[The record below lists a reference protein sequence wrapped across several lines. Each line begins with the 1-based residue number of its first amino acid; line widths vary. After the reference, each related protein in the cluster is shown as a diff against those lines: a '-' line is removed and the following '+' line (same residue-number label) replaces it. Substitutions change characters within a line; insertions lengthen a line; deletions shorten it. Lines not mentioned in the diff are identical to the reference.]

1 MLIQT
6 KLYIIKLYININMKI
21 YELNGKLYQTVQS
34 IEIDGKTVY
43 NPTDKQL
50 KSVGYS
56 VLNITNKKRYK
67 NTDDKIDCRCQ
78 KHSDHLFV
86 KYLIFKELGDMEQA
100 EYFKNKWIHK
110 RTFIKCA
117 CKGIKQNNTNTVENE
132 QTTENVT
139 NEDNI
144 TSTINSDNN
153 AE

>member
-1 MLIQT
+1 
-6 KLYIIKLYININMKI
+6 MKI

-34 IEIDGKTVY
+34 IKIDSKTVY

-56 VLNITNKKRYK
+56 ILNITNKKRYK

-78 KHSDHLFV
+78 KHSDHLFI
-86 KYLIFKELGDMEQA
+86 KYLIFKELGDTEQA
-100 EYFKNKWIHK
+100 EYFKNKWMSK
-110 RTFIKCA
+110 RTFIKNV

-139 NEDNI
+139 NEDNTTLI
-144 TSTINSDNN
+144 TNGDNN

>member
-1 MLIQT
+1 MNIQ
-6 KLYIIKLYININMKI
+6 YINTNMKV

-56 VLNITNKKRYK
+56 VLNIINKKRYK
-67 NTDDKIDCRCQ
+67 NTDDKIDCQCQ

-86 KYLIFKELGDMEQA
+86 KYLIFKELGDTEQA
-100 EYFKNKWIHK
+100 EYFKNKWISK
-110 RTFIKCA
+110 RTSIKNV
-117 CKGIKQNNTNTVENE
+117 CKGIKSNKATNINNT
-132 QTTENVT
+132 
-139 NEDNI
+139 
-144 TSTINSDNN
+144 TSTTNNDTN

>member
-1 MLIQT
+1 
-6 KLYIIKLYININMKI
+6 MKI

-43 NPTDKQL
+43 NPTDEQL

-56 VLNITNKKRYK
+56 VLSITNKKRYK

-86 KYLIFKELGDMEQA
+86 KYLIFKELGDMKQA
-100 EYFKNKWIHK
+100 EYFKNKWMNK

-117 CKGIKQNNTNTVENE
+117 CKGIKPNK
-132 QTTENVT
+132 VT
-139 NEDNI
+139 NIDNTASI
-144 TSTINSDNN
+144 TNSDNN

>member
-1 MLIQT
+1 MLYTLKI
-6 KLYIIKLYININMKI
+6 YININMKI

-43 NPTDKQL
+43 NPTDEQL

-56 VLNITNKKRYK
+56 VLNITNKKKYK

-86 KYLIFKELGDMEQA
+86 KYLIFKELGDTEQA
-100 EYFKNKWIHK
+100 EYFKNKWMSK
-110 RTFIKCA
+110 RTSIKNI
-117 CKGIKQNNTNTVENE
+117 CKGVKQNNTNTVENE
-132 QTTENVT
+132 QTTETTENV
-139 NEDNI
+139 DNT
-144 TSTINSDNN
+144 TSTTNSNNN

>member
-1 MLIQT
+1 MNVQ
-6 KLYIIKLYININMKI
+6 YINANMKI

-43 NPTDKQL
+43 NPTDEQL

-56 VLNITNKKRYK
+56 VLNTTNKKRYK

-86 KYLIFKELGDMEQA
+86 KYLIFKELGDIEQA
-100 EYFKNKWIHK
+100 EYFKNKWMSK
-110 RTFIKCA
+110 RTSIKNV
-117 CKGIKQNNTNTVENE
+117 CKGIKPSKITNKDNTAS
-132 QTTENVT
+132 TT
-139 NEDNI
+139 
-144 TSTINSDNN
+144 NSDNN

>member
-1 MLIQT
+1 M
-6 KLYIIKLYININMKI
+6 KLYTKIQYINASMKV

-43 NPTDKQL
+43 NPTDEQL

-56 VLNITNKKRYK
+56 VLNIADKKRYK

-86 KYLIFKELGDMEQA
+86 KYLIFKELGDIEQA
-100 EYFKNKWIHK
+100 EYFKNKWMSK
-110 RTFIKCA
+110 RTSIKNV
-117 CKGIKQNNTNTVENE
+117 CKGIKLNK
-132 QTTENVT
+132 VT
-139 NEDNI
+139 NEDN
-144 TSTINSDNN
+144 TASTTNNDNN

>member
-1 MLIQT
+1 MNIQ
-6 KLYIIKLYININMKI
+6 YINANMKV

-78 KHSDHLFV
+78 KHSDHLFI

-100 EYFKNKWIHK
+100 EYFKNKWMSK
-110 RTFIKCA
+110 RTFIKST
-117 CKGIKQNNTNTVENE
+117 CKNVKQNNTDTVENE
-132 QTTENVT
+132 QITENIN
-139 NEDNI
+139 NEDN
-144 TSTINSDNN
+144 TASTTNSDNN
-153 AE
+153 T

>member
-1 MLIQT
+1 MNIQ
-6 KLYIIKLYININMKI
+6 YINANMKV

-43 NPTDKQL
+43 NPTDEQL

-86 KYLIFKELGDMEQA
+86 KYLIFKELGDTEQA
-100 EYFKNKWIHK
+100 EYFKNKWMSK
-110 RTFIKCA
+110 RASIKNV
-117 CKGIKQNNTNTVENE
+117 CKGIKPNKVI
-132 QTTENVT
+132 
-139 NEDNI
+139 NEDNT
-144 TSTINSDNN
+144 TSTTNSDNN

>member
-1 MLIQT
+1 
-6 KLYIIKLYININMKI
+6 MKV

-34 IEIDGKTVY
+34 IKIDGKTVY
-43 NPTDKQL
+43 NPTDEQL

-86 KYLIFKELGDMEQA
+86 KYLIFKELGDIEQA
-100 EYFKNKWIHK
+100 EYFKNKWMSK

-117 CKGIKQNNTNTVENE
+117 CKDIKPNKT
-132 QTTENVT
+132 T
-139 NEDNI
+139 NESN
-144 TSTINSDNN
+144 TESTINSENN